1 MKIVDCLMNLFH
13 RSSTT
18 FARKIIVTTLH
29 IPISSPKGTSMSD
42 ATELYHTLSSALVS
56 DFNSLKTAILGS
68 PEVASA
74 VSTELS
80 TLEATVNTAAAAG
93 AAALAVEA
101 TAIPV
106 IGPAVSAAVVAA
118 GPTLIAD
125 LQDAETKL
133 VAFIAGLVSKS

>member
-1 MKIVDCLMNLFH
+1 
-13 RSSTT
+13 
-18 FARKIIVTTLH
+18 
-29 IPISSPKGTSMSD
+29 MSD
-42 ATELYHTLSSALVS
+42 ATELYHTLATVLVN
-56 DFNSLKTAILGS
+56 DFNSLKAAIVGS
-68 PEVASA
+68 PEVAAA
-74 VSTELS
+74 VNTELT